1 MTRMELKLLVSIG
14 ICTVLTV
21 LTILFW
27 RDYLLSPRSKEGFTT
42 ASDMMKNSALSDQ
55 VIQMIAK
62 NNEPVVSADAANE
75 AYQTVLRFIGQDYS
89 QGVKFVMDFRD
100 RFMKEGSQIRT
111 DIDVR
116 HLLDNYHSPLQRL

>member
-1 MTRMELKLLVSIG
+1 M
-14 ICTVLTV
+14 
-21 LTILFW
+21 
-27 RDYLLSPRSKEGFTT
+27 SPRSKEGFTT
-42 ASDMMKNSALSDQ
+42 ASNMLKNSALSDQ

-62 NNEPVVSADAANE
+62 NNEPVVSGDQVNE
-75 AYQTVLRFIGQDYS
+75 AYQTLLRFISQDYS

-116 HLLDNYHSPLQRL
+116 RLLDNYHSPLQRL